1 VNEKEKILSFAS
13 EKFMRDGFYKVTMD
27 EIAHEMRISKKTIY
41 KHFSSKQV
49 LVEVTVES
57 LMHKLKNSL
66 SEITDQNFSAIEKLN
81 NSSSF
86 LIKAAFQV
94 SDKWLSD
101 LKLHSQHLW
110 EKVDKFRKV
119 TFISN
124 FSKIVDQGKRE
135 GTIVDKP
142 NILIITIMLA
152 AIRSVIN
159 PDFLLNNNISAKQ
172 AGKIAFDI
180 IISGILT
187 KKGRKLNKQ
196 FKLGKP

>member
-1 VNEKEKILSFAS
+1 MGEKEKILSFAS

-41 KHFSSKQV
+41 KHFSSKQA
-49 LVEVTVES
+49 LVESTVES
-57 LMHKLKNSL
+57 LMHTLKNSL
-66 SEITDQNFSAIEKLN
+66 SKITDQNFSAIVKLN

-101 LKLHSQHLW
+101 LKLHSPHLW

-124 FSKIVDQGKRE
+124 FSKIVDQGKKE

>member
-1 VNEKEKILSFAS
+1 VDEKEKILSFAS

-27 EIAHEMRISKKTIY
+27 EIAREMRISKKTIY
-41 KHFSSKQV
+41 KHFSSKQA
-49 LVEVTVES
+49 LVEATVEN
-57 LMHKLKNSL
+57 LMHTLKNSL
-66 SEITDQNFSAIEKLN
+66 SKITDQNFSAIVKLN
-81 NSSSF
+81 NYSSF

-94 SDKWLSD
+94 SDRWLSD
-101 LKLHSQHLW
+101 LKLHSPPLW

-124 FSKIVDQGKRE
+124 ISKIVDQGKKE
-135 GTIVDKP
+135 GTIIDKP
-142 NILIITIMLA
+142 NMLIITIMLA
-152 AIRSVIN
+152 EIRSVIN

-172 AGKIAFDI
+172 AGKTAFDI

>member
-1 VNEKEKILSFAS
+1 MSEKEKILNFAS

-27 EIAHEMRISKKTIY
+27 EIAREMRISKKTIY
-41 KHFSSKQV
+41 KHFSSKQD
-49 LVEVTVES
+49 LVESSFENLTQNLKVS
-57 LMHKLKNSL
+57 LNK
-66 SEITDQNFSAIEKLN
+66 ITEQKFSAIVKLN
-81 NSSSF
+81 NYSSF

-94 SDKWLSD
+94 SDRWLSD
-101 LKLHSQHLW
+101 LKLHSPLLW

-124 FSKIVDQGKRE
+124 ISKIVDQGKRE

-142 NILIITIMLA
+142 NIIIITIMLA

-159 PDFLLNNNISAKQ
+159 PDFLLNNNISANN

-180 IISGILT
+180 IFNGILT
-187 KKGRKLNKQ
+187 KKGRKINKQ
-196 FKLGKP
+196 FKMEKP